1 MGNKLSW
8 KAVLAYLLAA
18 FFLVGGIGNIFVSEQ
33 IAADYARWGY
43 PDGFHYLTGIL
54 ELAAAIL
61 LVFSVPLRLW
71 GAALGAVVMVAALA
85 TLLLH
90 GEYAH
95 AVAPLAVL
103 SVSVAVGWFNKPG
116 SQP

>member
-1 MGNKLSW
+1 MSW
-8 KAVLAYLLAA
+8 RAVLAYLLAV

-54 ELAAAIL
+54 ELTAAIL
-61 LVFSVPLRLW
+61 LVFSVTLRLW
-71 GAALGAVVMVAALA
+71 GAALGAVVMVAASA
-85 TLLLH
+85 TLLFH

-95 AVAPLAVL
+95 VLAPLVVL